1 MFQKIKKLCVLLLVF
16 MVVCCTACSAGKE
29 AMDGETGNADNDVVM
44 RDGVAE
50 KPDEVSGYKVLKGK
64 IRGVDSLAKPEI
76 YFPSG
81 SDYKKLKN
89 ETKEEDGI
97 WEDKEENY
105 LLIEPGRVMYATKEF
120 YDTFESL
127 LEDAKGF
134 RDDLD
139 EILEQGSVWGISKD
153 KAVDTVQ
160 RIVEQNKISV
170 KETKAYSLT
179 KDNLTKLSKLFM
191 PDQEYAEYIK
201 DPDNEPMKRVF
212 AEQDEGWLVVM
223 SVCAG
228 ENALYPKE
236 YEYGEQ
242 CYPGSQI
249 RAIVNKNGLVTFQAD
264 GIYDV
269 DTDDSEKIKVLS
281 SGQAQEILNQKFRNK
296 ISSHKPE
303 CKEMKESF
311 LAVNDGKGSTVK
323 FIPVS
328 IFQIEQK
335 HDDDKGDQK
344 RQFTEQRVL
353 ILDRENGKWIE

>member
-1 MFQKIKKLCVLLLVF
+1 MFHKIKNMCILLLIF
-16 MVVCCTACSAGKE
+16 MVVCCTACTVGNE
-29 AMDGETGNADNDVVM
+29 AMDGEKGNADNDVVM
-44 RDGVAE
+44 RDGAAE
-50 KPDEVSGYKVLKGK
+50 KPDEVSGYEVLKGK

-105 LLIEPGRVMYATKEF
+105 LLIEPGRVMYTTKEF

-127 LEDAKGF
+127 LDDEKGSF
-134 RDDLD
+134 RDNFD
-139 EILEQGSVWGISKD
+139 EILEQGSVWGISKE
-153 KAVDTVQ
+153 KAVETVQ
-160 RIVEQNKISV
+160 RIVEKNRISV

-179 KDNLTKLSKLFM
+179 KGNLTKLSRLFM

-212 AEQDEGWLVVM
+212 AEKDEGWLVVM

-228 ENALYPKE
+228 ENALYPNE

-242 CYPGSQI
+242 YYPGSQI
-249 RAIVNKNGLVTFQAD
+249 WAIVNKNGLVTFQAD
-264 GIYDV
+264 GIYEV
-269 DTDDSEKIKVLS
+269 DTGAPEKIKVLS
-281 SGQAQEILNQKFRNK
+281 SGQAKEILNQKFKNK

-311 LAVNDGKGSTVK
+311 LAVNDGKGSMVS
-323 FIPVS
+323 FIPVY

-335 HDDDKGDQK
+335 HDDKGDQK
-344 RQFTEQRVL
+344 RQSTEQRVL

>member
-1 MFQKIKKLCVLLLVF
+1 MFHKIKNMCVLLLVF
-16 MVVCCTACSAGKE
+16 MVVCCTACTVGNE
-29 AMDGETGNADNDVVM
+29 AMDGEKGNADNDVVM
-44 RDGVAE
+44 RDDSTE
-50 KPDEVSGYKVLKGK
+50 KPDQASEYEVLKGK

-105 LLIEPGRVMYATKEF
+105 LLIEPGRVMYTTKEF

-139 EILEQGSVWGISKD
+139 EILEQGSVWGISEE

-179 KDNLTKLSKLFM
+179 KNNLTKLSKLFM
-191 PDQEYAEYIK
+191 TDQEYAEYIK

-228 ENALYPKE
+228 ENALYSKE
-236 YEYGEQ
+236 YEYGERY
-242 CYPGSQI
+242 YPGTQI
-249 RAIVNKNGLVTFQAD
+249 WAIVNKNGLVTFQAD

-281 SGQAQEILNQKFRNK
+281 SGQAKEILNQKFRNK

-311 LAVNDGKGSTVK
+311 LAVNDGKGNTVK
-323 FIPVS
+323 FIPVY

-335 HDDDKGDQK
+335 RDDDKGDQK